1 MKQLFS
7 SLLFSLALALVLPLG
22 QVHAADE
29 EIRALAKEVSDKILA
44 RTAARRDELRAHPE
58 RLSDA
63 LGDLINPYFDFP
75 AMTQS
80 AMGKYWPRASASE
93 QGAITKEY
101 TKLLIRTYGAAVL
114 NYSGKPIEYG
124 QPKRSKDGKRV
135 EVPSEVTP
143 ASGQPVS
150 IDYRMHEVGGKWMV
164 YDVKIDGISLIAN
177 YRTSFANEIRKG
189 GMNGL
194 IAALKEKNRIN

>member
-1 MKQLFS
+1 MKQLIS
-7 SLLFSLALALVLPLG
+7 SLLITLALFLPIG
-22 QVHAADE
+22 QAQAADQ
-29 EIRALAKEVSDKILA
+29 EIRALVKEVSDKILK
-44 RTAARRDELRAHPE
+44 RTAARRDELRQHPE
-58 RLSDA
+58 RLSA
-63 LGDLINPYFDFP
+63 VLGDLVNPYFDFR

-93 QGAITKEY
+93 QNLITQEY

-114 NYSGKPIEYG
+114 NYSGKPIEFG

-135 EVPSEVTP
+135 EVPSKVTP

-150 IDYRMHEVGGKWMV
+150 IDYRMHQVGDKWMV

-177 YRTSFANEIRKG
+177 YRTSFASEIRKG
-189 GMNGL
+189 GMSGL
-194 IAALKEKNRIN
+194 VAALKEKNRLD

>member
-1 MKQLFS
+1 MKQLIS
-7 SLLFSLALALVLPLG
+7 SLLITLALFLPIG
-22 QVHAADE
+22 QAQAADQ
-29 EIRALAKEVSDKILA
+29 EIRALVKEVSDKILA
-44 RTAARRDELRAHPE
+44 RTAARRDELRQHPE
-58 RLSDA
+58 RLSA
-63 LGDLINPYFDFP
+63 VLGDLIDPYFDFR

-93 QGAITKEY
+93 QNLITQEY

-114 NYSGKPIEYG
+114 NYSGKPIDFG

-135 EVPSEVTP
+135 EVPSKVTP

-150 IDYRMHEVGGKWMV
+150 IDYRMHQVGDKWMV

-177 YRTSFANEIRKG
+177 YRTSFASEIRKG
-189 GMNGL
+189 GMSGL
-194 IAALKEKNRIN
+194 VAALKEKNRLN

>member
-1 MKQLFS
+1 MKQLIS
-7 SLLFSLALALVLPLG
+7 SLLITLALFLPIG
-22 QVHAADE
+22 QAQAADQ
-29 EIRALAKEVSDKILA
+29 EIRALVMEVSDKILA
-44 RTAARRDELRAHPE
+44 RTAARRDELRQHPE
-58 RLSDA
+58 RLSA
-63 LGDLINPYFDFP
+63 VLGDLVNPYFDFR

-93 QGAITKEY
+93 QNLITQEY

-114 NYSGKPIEYG
+114 NYSGKPIDFG

-135 EVPSEVTP
+135 EVPSKVTP

-150 IDYRMHEVGGKWMV
+150 IDYRMHQVGDKWMV

-177 YRTSFANEIRKG
+177 YRTSFASEIRKG
-189 GMNGL
+189 GMSGL
-194 IAALKEKNRIN
+194 VAALKEKNRLN

>member
-1 MKQLFS
+1 MKQLLS
-7 SLLFSLALALVLPLG
+7 SFLITLVLVLPFG
-22 QVHAADE
+22 QAQAADE
-29 EIRALAKEVSDKILA
+29 EIRALAKEVSDTILA

-58 RLSDA
+58 RLSA
-63 LGDLINPYFDFP
+63 VLGDLINPYFDFR

-80 AMGKYWPRASASE
+80 AMGKYWPRASPTE
-93 QGAITKEY
+93 QGTITQEY

-150 IDYRMHEVGGKWMV
+150 IDYRMHQAGGKWMV

-189 GMNGL
+189 GMSGL
-194 IAALKEKNRIN
+194 IAALKEKNRID

>member
-1 MKQLFS
+1 MKQLIS
-7 SLLFSLALALVLPLG
+7 SLLITLALFLPIG
-22 QVHAADE
+22 QAQAADQ
-29 EIRALAKEVSDKILA
+29 EIRALVMEVSDKILK
-44 RTAARRDELRAHPE
+44 RTAARRDELRKHPE
-58 RLSDA
+58 RLSA
-63 LGDLINPYFDFP
+63 VLGDLVNPYFDFR

-93 QGAITKEY
+93 QNLITQEY

-114 NYSGKPIEYG
+114 NYSGKPIEFG

-135 EVPSEVTP
+135 EVPSKVTP

-150 IDYRMHEVGGKWMV
+150 IDYRMHQVGDKWMV

-177 YRTSFANEIRKG
+177 YRTSFASEIRKG
-189 GMNGL
+189 GMSGL
-194 IAALKEKNRIN
+194 IAALKEKNRLN

>member
-1 MKQLFS
+1 MKQLIS
-7 SLLFSLALALVLPLG
+7 SLLITLALFLPIG
-22 QVHAADE
+22 QAQAADQ
-29 EIRALAKEVSDKILA
+29 EIRALVMEVSDKILK
-44 RTAARRDELRAHPE
+44 RTAARRDELRQHPE
-58 RLSDA
+58 RLSA
-63 LGDLINPYFDFP
+63 VLGDLVNPYFDFR

-93 QGAITKEY
+93 QNLITQEY

-114 NYSGKPIEYG
+114 NYSGKPIEFG

-135 EVPSEVTP
+135 EVPSKVTP

-150 IDYRMHEVGGKWMV
+150 IDYRMHQVGDKWMV

-177 YRTSFANEIRKG
+177 YRTSFASEIRKG
-189 GMNGL
+189 GMSGL
-194 IAALKEKNRIN
+194 VAALKEKNRLN

>member
-1 MKQLFS
+1 MKQLIS
-7 SLLFSLALALVLPLG
+7 SLLITLALFLPIG
-22 QVHAADE
+22 QAQAADQ
-29 EIRALAKEVSDKILA
+29 EIRALVMEVSDKILA
-44 RTAARRDELRAHPE
+44 RTAARRDELRQHPE
-58 RLSDA
+58 RLSA
-63 LGDLINPYFDFP
+63 VLGDLVNPYFDFR

-93 QGAITKEY
+93 QNLITQEY

-114 NYSGKPIEYG
+114 NSSGKPIDFG

-135 EVPSEVTP
+135 EVPSKVTP

-150 IDYRMHEVGGKWMV
+150 IDYRMHQVGDKWMV

-177 YRTSFANEIRKG
+177 YRTSFASEIRKG
-189 GMNGL
+189 GMSGL
-194 IAALKEKNRIN
+194 VAALKEKNRLN

>member
-1 MKQLFS
+1 MKQLIS
-7 SLLFSLALALVLPLG
+7 SLLITLALFLPIG
-22 QVHAADE
+22 QAQAADQ
-29 EIRALAKEVSDKILA
+29 EIRALVMEVSDKILA
-44 RTAARRDELRAHPE
+44 RTAARRDELRQHPE
-58 RLSDA
+58 RLSA
-63 LGDLINPYFDFP
+63 VLGDLVNPYFDFR

-93 QGAITKEY
+93 QNLITQEY

-114 NYSGKPIEYG
+114 NYSGKPIEFG

-135 EVPSEVTP
+135 EVPSKVTP

-150 IDYRMHEVGGKWMV
+150 IDYRMHQVGDKWMV

-177 YRTSFANEIRKG
+177 YRTSFASEIRKG
-189 GMNGL
+189 GMGGL
-194 IAALKEKNRIN
+194 VAALKEKNRLN

>member
-1 MKQLFS
+1 MKQLIS
-7 SLLFSLALALVLPLG
+7 SLLITLALFLPIG
-22 QVHAADE
+22 QAQAADQ
-29 EIRALAKEVSDKILA
+29 EIRALVMEVSDKILK
-44 RTAARRDELRAHPE
+44 RTAARRDELRKHPE
-58 RLSDA
+58 RLSA
-63 LGDLINPYFDFP
+63 VLGDLVNPYFDFR

-93 QGAITKEY
+93 QNLITQEY

-114 NYSGKPIEYG
+114 NYSGKPIEFG

-135 EVPSEVTP
+135 EVPSKVTP

-150 IDYRMHEVGGKWMV
+150 IDYRMHQVGDKWMV

-177 YRTSFANEIRKG
+177 YRTSFASEIRKG
-189 GMNGL
+189 GMSGL
-194 IAALKEKNRIN
+194 VAALKEKNRLN

>member
-1 MKQLFS
+1 MKQLIS
-7 SLLFSLALALVLPLG
+7 SLLITLALFLPIG
-22 QVHAADE
+22 QAQAADQ
-29 EIRALAKEVSDKILA
+29 EIRALVMEVSDKILK
-44 RTAARRDELRAHPE
+44 RTAARRDELRQHPE
-58 RLSDA
+58 RLSA
-63 LGDLINPYFDFP
+63 VLGDLVNPYFDFR

-93 QGAITKEY
+93 QNLITQEY

-114 NYSGKPIEYG
+114 NYSGKPIEFG

-135 EVPSEVTP
+135 EVPSKVTP

-150 IDYRMHEVGGKWMV
+150 IDYRMHQVGDKWMV

-177 YRTSFANEIRKG
+177 YRTSFASEIRKG
-189 GMNGL
+189 GMSGL
-194 IAALKEKNRIN
+194 VAALKEKNRLD

>member
-1 MKQLFS
+1 MKRFVS
-7 SLLFSLALALVLPLG
+7 SLLVTLVLFLPVG
-22 QVHAADE
+22 QAHAADE
-29 EIRALAKEVSDKILA
+29 DIRALAEEVTEKILA
-44 RTAARRDELRAHPE
+44 RTAARRDELRQHPE
-58 RLSDA
+58 RLSAA
-63 LGDLINPYFDFP
+63 LGDLVNPYFDFQ

-93 QGAITKEY
+93 KSAITSEY

-114 NYSGKPIEYG
+114 NYSGKPIEYE
-124 QPKRSKDGKRV
+124 QPRRSKDGKRV

-150 IDYRMHEVGGKWMV
+150 IDYRMHQVGDKWKV

-177 YRTSFANEIRKG
+177 YRTSFASEIRKG
-189 GMNGL
+189 GMSGL
-194 IAALKEKNRIN
+194 IAALKEKNRLD

>member
-1 MKQLFS
+1 MKQLIS
-7 SLLFSLALALVLPLG
+7 SLLITLALFLPIG
-22 QVHAADE
+22 QAQAADQ
-29 EIRALAKEVSDKILA
+29 EIRALVMEVSDKILK
-44 RTAARRDELRAHPE
+44 RTAARRDELRKHPE
-58 RLSDA
+58 RLSA
-63 LGDLINPYFDFP
+63 VLGDLVNPYFDFR

-93 QGAITKEY
+93 QNLITQEY

-114 NYSGKPIEYG
+114 NYSGKPIEFG

-135 EVPSEVTP
+135 EVPSKVTP

-150 IDYRMHEVGGKWMV
+150 IDYRMHQVGDKWMV

-177 YRTSFANEIRKG
+177 YRTSFASEIRKG
-189 GMNGL
+189 GMSGL
-194 IAALKEKNRIN
+194 VAALKEKNRLD

>member
-1 MKQLFS
+1 MKQLLS
-7 SLLFSLALALVLPLG
+7 SFLITLALVMPFG
-22 QVHAADE
+22 QAHAADE
-29 EIRALAKEVSDKILA
+29 EIRAMAMEVSDKILA

-63 LGDLINPYFDFP
+63 LGDLVDPYFDFT

-93 QGAITKEY
+93 QGMITQEY
-101 TKLLIRTYGAAVL
+101 TKLLVRTYGAAVL

-124 QPKRSKDGKRV
+124 SPKRSKDGKRV

-150 IDYRMHEVGGKWMV
+150 IDYRMHQVGSKWKV

-177 YRTSFANEIRKG
+177 YRTSFASEIRKG
-189 GMNGL
+189 GMSGL

>member
-1 MKQLFS
+1 MKQLLS
-7 SLLFSLALALVLPLG
+7 SFLITLALVMPFG
-22 QVHAADE
+22 QAHAADE
-29 EIRALAKEVSDKILA
+29 EIRSMAMEVSDKILA

-63 LGDLINPYFDFP
+63 LGDLVDPYFDFT

-93 QGAITKEY
+93 QGMITQEY
-101 TKLLIRTYGAAVL
+101 TKLLVRTYGAAVL

-124 QPKRSKDGKRV
+124 SPKRSKDGKRV

-150 IDYRMHEVGGKWMV
+150 IDYRMHQVGSKWKV

-177 YRTSFANEIRKG
+177 YRTSFASEIRKG
-189 GMNGL
+189 GMSGL